1 MKVCVII
8 MRIRKKLKNFVK
20 PLVNRMII
28 HFRNYPQCKKENMRN
43 SLAENP
49 RVVVA
54 GRNYCSNLTMARA
67 IGYAGYEV
75 EILRVFQYKPHFF
88 TLGKFVRADAY
99 SKYIKAYHTCI
110 ARKKNKRI
118 VKQLI
123 QIADTNRKM
132 LLVPVDDLVANAID
146 EYMEDLE
153 PYYIMPNVNHKQGEL
168 SRLMS
173 KSIQKELARKA
184 DLPVVNCCVIKTENG
199 NFEIPD
205 TVSYPCFVKP
215 NISKN
220 AFKTDMKKCENR
232 EELEQWLEKISA
244 KKDVEMLVEDFIN
257 IDKELA
263 LLGVSTVEGVFI
275 PACMEAEVEGHDAR
289 RGVAMSGHIMSCE
302 AMVDL
307 VNKIAQFIK
316 SLQYEGLFDVDLIR
330 TVGGKILFTE
340 LNLRFGGS
348 GYAVTKSGVNLP
360 GMFADYMLKGKA
372 VDTNCV
378 VKETEK
384 YFVNEKVML
393 DEYAHDYLTKDE
405 VKKIMKEVDIHFI
418 KDKDDPLA
426 WQHLKKFYI
435 LVDKLKWLIRFKLW
449 YAKRKKL

>member
-1 MKVCVII
+1 MKVCVMI
-8 MRIRKKLKNFVK
+8 MRIRKKLKK
-20 PLVNRMII
+20 II
-28 HFRNYPQCKKENMRN
+28 NPIISKVIIRLKKYPQSNKENMRN
-43 SLAENP
+43 PLAENP
-49 RVVVA
+49 RVIVA

-67 IGYAGYEV
+67 VGRAGYEV

-110 ARKKNKRI
+110 ARNRNERI
-118 VKQLI
+118 VKRLI
-123 QIADTNRKM
+123 EIADTNRKM
-132 LLVPVDDLVANAID
+132 LIIPVDDLIANAID
-146 EYMEDLE
+146 EYMEELK
-153 PYYIMPNVNHKQGEL
+153 PYYILPNVKHTQCEL

-173 KSIQKELARKA
+173 KNIQKELARKA
-184 DLPVVNCCVIKTENG
+184 GLPVANCCVINIENG

-220 AFKTDMKKCENR
+220 AFKTDMRKCENK
-232 EELEQWLEKISA
+232 EELKSWLEKISA
-244 KKDVEMLVEDFIN
+244 KKDVEILVEDFIS
-257 IDKELA
+257 IDKELS
-263 LLGVSTVEGVFI
+263 LLGVSTADAVFI

-289 RGVAMSGHIMSCE
+289 RGVAMSGHIVSCE
-302 AMVDL
+302 EIQDL
-307 VNKIAQFIK
+307 VDKIAQFIK

-330 TVGGKILFTE
+330 TTDGKILFTE

-348 GYAVTKSGVNLP
+348 GYAVTQSGVNLP

-372 VDTNCV
+372 VDLSCA
-378 VKETEK
+378 VKETGK

-393 DEYAHDYLTKDE
+393 DEYAHDYLSKYE
-405 VKKIMKEVDIHFI
+405 VKRIIDRADIHFI
-418 KDKDDPLA
+418 KDEDDPLA
-426 WQHLKKFYI
+426 WKHLKIFYN

-449 YAKRKKL
+449 YSSKK